1 MPIPIKFGTKEI
13 SKKVGEGEKE
23 KEVKETVDDIVNNPN
38 PAWTKTPSDL
48 KDQDYKDFYRNCTQC
63 NLKNLYLIFI

>member
-38 PAWTKTPSDL
+38 PWTWYWRTCFGFSTRP
-48 KDQDYKDFYRNCTQC
+48 
-63 NLKNLYLIFI
+63 I